1 MAINREVDNALALIT
16 YGPEFIHRFKL
27 IAAEANKNARAKGFW
42 DDYDGSMEVLAGT
55 PGRQW
60 LHSTAIQAAIA
71 RMHSELSE
79 ALEGVRHDN
88 PPDSHLPA
96 FNSLETELAD
106 VIIRIMDLS
115 VELDLDVG
123 DAIIAK
129 MKFNAERPYKHGK
142 NS

>member
-1 MAINREVDNALALIT
+1 MGINREVDSTIALVT
-16 YGPEFIHRFKL
+16 YGPAFIHRFKM
-27 IAAEANKNARAKGFW
+27 IAEEANKNARAKGFW

-79 ALEGVRHDN
+79 ALEGVRHNN
-88 PPDSHLPA
+88 PVDKHLPA

-106 VIIRIMDLS
+106 VIIRIMDMS
-115 VELDLDVG
+115 VELDLDV
-123 DAIIAK
+123 AEAVIAK
-129 MKFNAERPYKHGK
+129 MKFNTKRPYKHNK